1 MKHSPKVSPIY
12 LLPSIITLIATF
24 CGFFAIV
31 ASISGDFF
39 NAGIATLLAMIFD
52 SLDGRIARLTGTTSE
67 FGVELDSLSD
77 MVSFGVAPSMIIFN
91 WNLHSYGKLGWV
103 LAFSY
108 CACTAL
114 RLARFNIKVEVAD
127 KKFFQGLPCP
137 SAAALVVGYVFLATN
152 YNFSS
157 RLAIFIGA
165 AITLFAGISMVSNIP
180 FYSFKEFN
188 FHQKAPFRTI
198 LVALLIILSLAYNPE
213 FFYIFIV
220 LYSVSGYLSSTY
232 LYLTKKSI
240 KGEKCLK

>member
-1 MKHSPKVSPIY
+1 MRHTPKVSPIY

-39 NAGIATLLAMIFD
+39 NAGIAILLAMIFD

-77 MVSFGVAPSMIIFN
+77 MVSFGIAPAMIVFN

-103 LAFSY
+103 LAFFY

-114 RLARFNIKVEVAD
+114 RLARFNIKIEIND

-137 SAAALVVGYVFLATN
+137 SAGALVVGYVFLATN

-157 RLAIFIGA
+157 RLSILLGAIL
-165 AITLFAGISMVSNIP
+165 TLFAGISMVSNLP

-213 FFYIFIV
+213 FFYVFIL
-220 LYSVSGYLSSTY
+220 LYSVSGYLTY
-232 LYLTKKSI
+232 IYTYFKKI
-240 KGEKCLK
+240 K